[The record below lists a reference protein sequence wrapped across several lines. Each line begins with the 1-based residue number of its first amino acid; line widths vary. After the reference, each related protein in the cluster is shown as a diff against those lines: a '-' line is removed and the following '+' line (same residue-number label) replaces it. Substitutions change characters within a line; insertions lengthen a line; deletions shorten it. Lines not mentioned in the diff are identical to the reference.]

1 MAGIVAV
8 IVSILPDSIEAN
20 LEEIK
25 FKARSTLEKQGAKN
39 LSFTEEPIA
48 FGLKSIK
55 LKFAWPEE
63 SSTEIIET
71 ALVKIHHV
79 SSVKIEDYRRAFG

>member
-1 MAGIVAV
+1 MVGIVAV
-8 IVSILPDSIEAN
+8 IVSILPDSPNAN

-25 FKARSTLEKQGAKN
+25 SKARSALEKQGAKN
-39 LSFTEEPIA
+39 LSLIEEPIA
-48 FGLKSIK
+48 FGLKSLK

-63 SSTEIIET
+63 KSTDIIENE
-71 ALVKIHHV
+71 LQKITNV

>member
-8 IVSILPDSIEAN
+8 IVSILPDSPNAN

-25 FKARSTLEKQGAKN
+25 LKARSVLEEQGAKN

-63 SSTEIIET
+63 SSTDIIENELT
-71 ALVKIHHV
+71 NIPHV
-79 SSVKIEDYRRAFG
+79 SSLKIEDYRRAFG